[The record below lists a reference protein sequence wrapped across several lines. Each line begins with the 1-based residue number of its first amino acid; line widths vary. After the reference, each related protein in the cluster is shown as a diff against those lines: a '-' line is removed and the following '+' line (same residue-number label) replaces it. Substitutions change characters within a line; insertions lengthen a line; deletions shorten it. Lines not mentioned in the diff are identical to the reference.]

1 MRRAIVRATLTGFG
15 EGERVEET
23 DRALWRRRLEALR
36 DDLLAREDTARE
48 ATRTVELDQP
58 AVGRLSRMD
67 ALQAQQ
73 MARATE
79 QRRRAQLQRIEGA
92 LRRLEHGEFGECHG
106 CGEPIDPRR
115 LEADPTLTRCIDC
128 SD

>member
-1 MRRAIVRATLTGFG
+1 MDETERAA
-15 EGERVEET
+15 
-23 DRALWRRRLEALR
+23 WHRRLEALR
-36 DDLLAREDTARE
+36 EDLRARADTAQD

-73 MARATE
+73 IARATE

-92 LRRLEHGEFGECHG
+92 LRRLERGEFGECHG

-115 LEADPTLTRCIDC
+115 LDADPTLTRCIEC

>member
-1 MRRAIVRATLTGFG
+1 MEDA
-15 EGERVEET
+15 
-23 DRALWRRRLEALR
+23 DRTAWRSRLEALR
-36 DDLLAREDTARE
+36 ADLLAREGTARD

-73 MARATE
+73 MAQATE

-92 LRRLEHGEFGECHG
+92 LRRLERGDFGACHG

-115 LEADPTLTRCIDC
+115 LDADPTLTRCIDC
-128 SD
+128 TD